1 MQNPEYNTAA
11 ERPSLLTV
19 KSVSYVGSIKSEAH
33 SYEVAYVQA
42 HALAG
47 KSIVEVSVGG
57 SSREL
62 TTSEAIALGTALL
75 EAAGSL

>member
-1 MQNPEYNTAA
+1 MQDHESNTAA
-11 ERPSLLTV
+11 KRPSLLTV
-19 KSVSYVGSIKSEAH
+19 KSVRYVGGIKSEAH
-33 SYEVAYVQA
+33 GYELASVQA

-47 KSIVEVSVGG
+47 KPIVEVSIGS

-62 TTSEAIALGTALL
+62 TVSEAIALGTALL